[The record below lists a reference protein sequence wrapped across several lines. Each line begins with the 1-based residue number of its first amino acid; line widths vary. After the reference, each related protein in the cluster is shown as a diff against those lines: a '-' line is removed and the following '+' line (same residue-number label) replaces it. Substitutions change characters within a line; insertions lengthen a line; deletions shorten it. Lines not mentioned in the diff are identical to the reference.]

1 MGKVGP
7 ALKFLDDNAEHSVLK
22 SSSAVVEKLK
32 QLHPQPSE
40 VLPDSLIQGPVERV
54 SPAVFNSI
62 TEEEIMKA
70 ASKVQ
75 GSGGPS
81 LMDAKQWRRILCS
94 AHYKKEGSNL
104 REEMAQFAKKISLQI
119 LDPNLLE
126 AYTANRLIPLD
137 KAPGEEE
144 LQVRPIGVGEVFRR
158 IVGKTISWAL
168 NEDIQEAGGPLQVAT
183 GLKAGGEAAIHAMK
197 DIFDAE
203 SSDAIILVDA
213 ENAFNKLNRRVALHN
228 IQYTCPN
235 FAVVLINTY
244 RKPSRLF
251 IVGGGEILSM
261 EGTTQGDTLAMAFY
275 GISTKPLIMEL
286 NHSKTNVWQVWLADD
301 ATGAGSLTDLKSWWD
316 LISKEGSKYGYIV
329 KPSKSWLILK
339 DPAKE
344 QEAKTV
350 FAECQINVTTAGKRH
365 LGAALGTTD
374 FKDVYIN
381 LKVTE
386 WCKRI
391 SKLSAIAKSQP
402 QAAYSAFILG
412 EQHRYTHFIRTI
424 HNIAPN
430 LKPLDDAIN
439 NEFIPALF
447 GSNISSNDRDILSL
461 KIKDGGLGLRIFSNT
476 ANQSYDTSRKIT
488 KPLVTQIKMQSQ
500 SLPCPTEVA
509 QAKNN
514 CNTAL
519 NIIEKERRMHIVGKQ
534 TPELTRTVDQLAEP
548 GTSSW
553 LSAKPL
559 KDEGFNL
566 TRSEFVDAIR
576 LRYDMTLHNLPSKCP
591 CDKKFTVNHAMNCH
605 RGGFINARHDSIRNF
620 EAHMLKK
627 VCNDVQVEPPLQP
640 VVGMSFH
647 PSANVKDEARLDVR
661 AKGFWREGQNAF
673 FDVKITNAEA
683 EYQRHRTVKA
693 VLKSSETAKK
703 TSYNVRVMEVEHGTF
718 TPIILT
724 VKGVMGPEAT
734 RYHKTLA
741 SKIADKTGE
750 CYNDVTRIIRVKMSY
765 LILKASLMC
774 LRGSRTI
781 YSKKGEECDDFA
793 HSINELGLH

>member
-1 MGKVGP
+1 
-7 ALKFLDDNAEHSVLK
+7 
-22 SSSAVVEKLK
+22 
-32 QLHPQPSE
+32 
-40 VLPDSLIQGPVERV
+40 
-54 SPAVFNSI
+54 
-62 TEEEIMKA
+62 MK
-70 ASKVQ
+70 
-75 GSGGPS
+75 
-81 LMDAKQWRRILCS
+81 I
-94 AHYKKEGSNL
+94 
-104 REEMAQFAKKISLQI
+104 
-119 LDPNLLE
+119 
-126 AYTANRLIPLD
+126 
-137 KAPGEEE
+137 
-144 LQVRPIGVGEVFRR
+144 
-158 IVGKTISWAL
+158 
-168 NEDIQEAGGPLQVAT
+168 
-183 GLKAGGEAAIHAMK
+183 
-197 DIFDAE
+197 
-203 SSDAIILVDA
+203 
-213 ENAFNKLNRRVALHN
+213 
-228 IQYTCPN
+228 
-235 FAVVLINTY
+235 
-244 RKPSRLF
+244 
-251 IVGGGEILSM
+251 
-261 EGTTQGDTLAMAFY
+261 
-275 GISTKPLIMEL
+275 
-286 NHSKTNVWQVWLADD
+286 
-301 ATGAGSLTDLKSWWD
+301 
-316 LISKEGSKYGYIV
+316 
-329 KPSKSWLILK
+329 
-339 DPAKE
+339 
-344 QEAKTV
+344 
-350 FAECQINVTTAGKRH
+350 
-365 LGAALGTTD
+365 
-374 FKDVYIN
+374 
-381 LKVTE
+381 
-386 WCKRI
+386 
-391 SKLSAIAKSQP
+391 
-402 QAAYSAFILG
+402 
-412 EQHRYTHFIRTI
+412 
-424 HNIAPN
+424 
-430 LKPLDDAIN
+430 
-439 NEFIPALF
+439 
-447 GSNISSNDRDILSL
+447 
-461 KIKDGGLGLRIFSNT
+461 
-476 ANQSYDTSRKIT
+476 
-488 KPLVTQIKMQSQ
+488 
-500 SLPCPTEVA
+500 
-509 QAKNN
+509 
-514 CNTAL
+514 
-519 NIIEKERRMHIVGKQ
+519 
-534 TPELTRTVDQLAEP
+534 DQLAEP